1 MTVVETPPQKA
12 LVAVNPLGT
21 GSYCTGS
28 SIVKATELSL
38 GTLIAL
44 REGSEQGFLI
54 LSKKDSYTVKL
65 PWLAMIVT
73 VYYW

>member
-1 MTVVETPPQKA
+1 M
-12 LVAVNPLGT
+12 
-21 GSYCTGS
+21 
-28 SIVKATELSL
+28 KATELLL

-54 LSKKDSYTVKL
+54 LSNKDSYTVKL